1 MSKSGVNYSKQNE
14 TKLKSEYLS
23 FFEVLAQSIGSIAP
37 TASLAFVIPLV
48 YGTAGNG
55 TWLAY
60 TFAFVAVALVAV
72 NLNHFASRSASP
84 GSLFTYIVNGLGPT
98 AGFISG
104 WALLLAYLITTS
116 AVICGFINYA
126 NVLLMS
132 IGISIPL
139 VVLGLIGAISA
150 WYVAYKDIKLS
161 ANLTL
166 VLEGISLISIS
177 MLGIIVLIHNGFKID
192 LAQLTLKGVSPTSIR
207 IGLVIAFF
215 SFAGFESAASLGG
228 EAKKPLLTIPK
239 AVLSSVII
247 VGIFFV
253 IFSYIEVLGFIG
265 SSVKLNAATAPLD
278 TLAKLNSVGF
288 LGPIISLGTMLSFW
302 ASFLACANAGA
313 RLLFSIGRHGI
324 VNSYMG
330 NVHDDN
336 NTPYIAI
343 SVISLI
349 ATLVPIILICLNNKI
364 FDIYGWLGTIAT
376 YGFLINYA
384 LVTIAAPVYLYKEKE
399 LKVKDIAI
407 SAITFIILLI
417 PIVGSIYPL
426 PAYPYNILPFI
437 FLAWLVVGSIWFVIQ
452 KVKNPSLVSN
462 IKIDVQRI
470 NEQFKSDKKNNYLRS

>member
-1 MSKSGVNYSKQNE
+1 MNNINENNLEQNE
-14 TKLKSEYLS
+14 SELRSEYLS

-55 TWLAY
+55 TWLVY

-72 NLNHFASRSASP
+72 NINHFASKSASP
-84 GSLFTYIVNGLGPT
+84 GSLYTYIVNGLGPT

-104 WALLLAYLITTS
+104 WALLFAYLITTS

-126 NVLLMS
+126 NVLLKS

-166 VLEGISLISIS
+166 ILEGISLISIS
-177 MLGIIVLIHNGFKID
+177 ILGIIVLIHNGFKID
-192 LAQLTLKGVSPTSIR
+192 LAQFTLSGVSPTSIR

-228 EAKKPLLTIPK
+228 EAKKPLHTIPK
-239 AVLSSVII
+239 AILYSSVI

-265 SSVKLNAATAPLD
+265 SSVKLNVAAAPLD

-288 LGPIISLGTMLSFW
+288 FGPIISLGTMLSFW

-313 RLLFSIGRHGI
+313 RLLFSIGRDGI
-324 VNSYMG
+324 VNSFMG

-349 ATLVPIILICLNNKI
+349 ATLVPIILISLNNKI
-364 FDIYGWLGTIAT
+364 FDIYDWLGTIAT
-376 YGFLINYA
+376 YGFLLNYA
-384 LVTIAAPVYLYKEKE
+384 LVTIAAPVYLYKKKE
-399 LKVKDIAI
+399 LKIKDIVI
-407 SAITFIILLI
+407 SVITFIILLI
-417 PIVGSIYPL
+417 PIVGSVYPV
-426 PAYPYNILPFI
+426 PSYPYNILPFI
-437 FLAWLVVGSIWFVIQ
+437 FLAWLVVGTIWIII
-452 KVKNPSLVSN
+452 KEVKDPSLVSN
-462 IKIDVQRI
+462 IKTDIHHL
-470 NEQFKSDKKNNYLRS
+470 NKQFKSDI